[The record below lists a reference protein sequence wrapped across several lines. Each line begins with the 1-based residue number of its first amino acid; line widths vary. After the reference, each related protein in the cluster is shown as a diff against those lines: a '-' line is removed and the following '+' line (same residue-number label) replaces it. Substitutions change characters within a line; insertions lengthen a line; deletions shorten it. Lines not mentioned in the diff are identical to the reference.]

1 MGSTEKT
8 TCCTNRC
15 HSPIAS
21 MFLCAINPLPH
32 VSIALQGLD
41 KMPLPEFKEDHVG
54 TKLFV
59 HVVGKDDPLR
69 AVHEFLLQNMDPH
82 MVEVLTGQGKS
93 VVLALTSIVLAFF
106 NFHVDCAFY
115 SEYLSARD
123 RIEFKNVCHIRMHPD
138 INTHSRTTAASP
150 FASFKYNCALQV
162 FDFFG
167 VADFIAYGTFNT
179 LCERSIN
186 ELGEVS
192 GAVLQLVNPGQVVST
207 SQSRAV
213 HTLRKKVALID
224 EVDVFFSKSFYG
236 QVTTPLS
243 SSALS
248 IAFFLFSFVSL
259 CHLLIHLRLFSGI
272 HTSCS
277 CATCMYFCFD

>member
-1 MGSTEKT
+1 M
-8 TCCTNRC
+8 C
-15 HSPIAS
+15 
-21 MFLCAINPLPH
+21 INPLPYF
-32 VSIALQGLD
+32 SLALQGLD
-41 KMPLPEFKEDHVG
+41 KTPLPDFREDDAVTKILAIFHVE
-54 TKLFV
+54 
-59 HVVGKDDPLR
+59 KDDPLR

-186 ELGEVS
+186 ELGEVR

-213 HTLRKKVALID
+213 DTLRKKVALID
-224 EVDVFFSKSFYG
+224 QVDVFFSKSFYG

-248 IAFFLFSFVSL
+248 IAFFFVFISL
-259 CHLLIHLRLFSGI
+259 PLSLTHTFAIIFRNTYQLLVCDTHVFLL
-272 HTSCS
+272 
-277 CATCMYFCFD
+277 